1 MEWSHFLSYLLLTL
15 VQIFFFSV
23 FPSIFVGMMY
33 SGCIC
38 LIFLIVQPASKL
50 YVESMTMRLLK
61 SESCEALGVRSSNC
75 CGDHYKTRRGNIVL
89 A

>member
-1 MEWSHFLSYLLLTL
+1 VVTFSFLLAVNIRTK
-15 VQIFFFSV
+15 IFFSV

-61 SESCEALGVRSSNC
+61 LESCKALGVRSSNC